1 MRRERLGPIK
11 RHASAARRRTPT
23 ASRERGRGR
32 TNRVAARAAAPG
44 VNQKL
49 QVLRAAWLPF
59 GDRLLRRLLALL
71 GGLVA
76 CVQLHR
82 SAWPQVGR
90 ALRCALGS
98 GGWDCRAWEAGDG
111 RQRVGKSV
119 GRVAARAGTA
129 GRCRASVRASVQP
142 LTSHLG
148 LNKRLSRLLLRSRRT
163 GRQHLHSRARDAA
176 RLTRLRR
183 QWRQKAGA
191 GRGQAEHTG
200 TPHQHAEQQGKVAV
214 QRTLA
219 CIIGVWLVFVSH
231 ASCRPVRPNSVDAR
245 GAHANLR
252 RVLPGAAA
260 QTIFAC
266 ALPGARW
273 LARSDAGAAR
283 GATRPPRLA
292 PPSSPTS
299 PPVVGN
305 LIARGAAPDRPTLPC
320 LSTPAR

>member
-11 RHASAARRRTPT
+11 RHAYAARRRTPT

-119 GRVAARAGTA
+119 GRVAACAGTA

-200 TPHQHAEQQGKVAV
+200 TPHQHAEQQGKVVV
-214 QRTLA
+214 QRTLG
-219 CIIGVWLVFVSH
+219 IIGVWGCGWFFPTIPCHWSLYDQTPSTLVELTQIFDASCQEQQPKRSSH
-231 ASCRPVRPNSVDAR
+231 APCQEHGGWQDRMREPREE
-245 GAHANLR
+245 LR
-252 RVLPGAAA
+252 VHLG
-260 QTIFAC
+260 
-266 ALPGARW
+266 
-273 LARSDAGAAR
+273 
-283 GATRPPRLA
+283 
-292 PPSSPTS
+292 
-299 PPVVGN
+299 
-305 LIARGAAPDRPTLPC
+305 
-320 LSTPAR
+320 